1 MQESYGQEDDLYDD
15 VLTSGS
21 NNLNNSDN
29 NVSTEHSTEAETNG
43 NYSVHSIAR
52 RFQLYIG
59 NLTWWTTDQ
68 DIADAIVSVGVSD
81 FQEVKF
87 FENRANGQSKGFCVI
102 TLGSESSMRIV
113 MENLSK
119 KELNGQA
126 PVVTLPT
133 KQALNQFESQ
143 QKTRPAPPVPPNG
156 QKPMG
161 GPNMMNPGMGGP
173 QGMHPRMMNPNP
185 GMRGPMPMQNH
196 QGGPMSGGP
205 MQRMPGNGPMNGPP
219 MNMNNMPPR
228 FQGNWNNGPPRPPP
242 GSNGMPRIPMHQ
254 GPPMGGMGMN
264 RPMGG
269 MGPRGP
275 GGFPGRPPMHP
286 GGFNQGQQNMVKFSI
301 QFIYK

>member
-1 MQESYGQEDDLYDD
+1 M
-15 VLTSGS
+15 LTGSGS

-29 NVSTEHSTEAETNG
+29 NERNEHNSETETNG
-43 NYSVHSIAR
+43 SYPVHSIAR

-68 DIADAIVSVGVSD
+68 DIADAIVSVGVGD

-119 KELNGQA
+119 KELNGQT

-143 QKTRPAPPVPPNG
+143 QKTRPTPPVPPNN

-161 GPNMMNPGMGGP
+161 GPNMGMNPGMGGP
-173 QGMHPRMMNPNP
+173 QGMHPRMMNPM
-185 GMRGPMPMQNH
+185 MRGPMPMQNA
-196 QGGPMSGGP
+196 GPMPGNAP
-205 MQRMPGNGPMNGPP
+205 MQMQRMPGNGPPQMNGPH
-219 MNMNNMPPR
+219 MNNNMNNMPPR
-228 FQGNWNNGPPRPPP
+228 FQNNWNNGPPRLP
-242 GSNGMPRIPMHQ
+242 SNGMPGSRPPLGMNQ
-254 GPPMGGMGMN
+254 GPPMNMGMN
-264 RPMGG
+264 HRPPMGG
-269 MGPRGP
+269 PNPMMNPRFGHN
-275 GGFPGRPPMHP
+275 RPPMHP
-286 GGFNQGQQNMVKFSI
+286 GGFNQGPQNMVSAN
-301 QFIYK
+301 